1 MNAGQFPATSAS
13 AVTREGGQGGLV
25 LGRSLSFD
33 IFITHGFVQRV
44 LHLVV
49 PMNIELSFFR
59 HDEPCDGSEM
69 GFAYCKGDCMTK
81 HCCVQA
87 GKTSDWINDCGAYV

>member
-33 IFITHGFVQRV
+33 IFITLALNREYF
-44 LHLVV
+44 V
-49 PMNIELSFFR
+49 PMSMKSSFFR